1 MAERWNFER
10 ELVIGLICI
19 VACVLLALGATGSER
34 TRHAMDIT
42 ASMLAPLEKPAVFV
56 IDRVERFRRWASER
70 RDLLMELE
78 ELREENRALRLQAG
92 EEISAEF
99 KRRARPGNRFPIVFR
114 DPGMW
119 WEELRIGT
127 GDEKYAPGCAVLDGS
142 DLVGVITSQRGGSA
156 WVRLITSAGFYVPVV
171 VEETREIGVVTGD
184 NEGGVWVRY
193 LPSDGDYKPGMKI
206 LTVLGSRLPVGL
218 PVGELTSERRT
229 VTAGVDEFRV
239 KTGADLF
246 RLQYVSVLGGLQP

>member
-1 MAERWNFER
+1 
-10 ELVIGLICI
+10 
-19 VACVLLALGATGSER
+19 
-34 TRHAMDIT
+34 
-42 ASMLAPLEKPAVFV
+42 
-56 IDRVERFRRWASER
+56 
-70 RDLLMELE
+70 MELE
-78 ELREENRALRLQAG
+78 ELREENRALCLQAG
-92 EEISAEF
+92 EKISAEF
-99 KRRARPGNRFPIVFR
+99 KRRARSGNRLPIVFR
-114 DPGMW
+114 DPSVW
-119 WEELRIGT
+119 WEEFRIGT

-229 VTAGVDEFRV
+229 VTAGIDEFRV

-246 RLQYVSVLGGLQP
+246 RLQYVSVLGGPQP

>member
-10 ELVIGLICI
+10 ELAIGLIVI
-19 VACVLLALGATGSER
+19 VACVILALGLTGSEGAR
-34 TRHAMDIT
+34 RAMDVT
-42 ASMLAPLEKPAVFV
+42 ASALAPLERPAVFV
-56 IDRVERFRRWASER
+56 IDRVGRFRRWMSER
-70 RDLLMELE
+70 RELLMELE
-78 ELREENRALRLQAG
+78 ELREENRALRLQSG
-92 EEISAEF
+92 EKILEGF
-99 KRRARPGNRFPIVFR
+99 RQNARPGNRFPVIFR
-114 DPGMW
+114 DPRMW
-119 WEELRIGT
+119 WEELRIDVGE
-127 GDEKYAPGCAVLDGS
+127 EKYDPGSAVLDGS
-142 DLVGVITSQRGGSA
+142 DLVGVIASQSGRSA

-193 LPSDGDYKPGMKI
+193 LPSDGDYRPGMKI

-246 RLQYVSVLGGLQP
+246 RLQYVFALRGPQP